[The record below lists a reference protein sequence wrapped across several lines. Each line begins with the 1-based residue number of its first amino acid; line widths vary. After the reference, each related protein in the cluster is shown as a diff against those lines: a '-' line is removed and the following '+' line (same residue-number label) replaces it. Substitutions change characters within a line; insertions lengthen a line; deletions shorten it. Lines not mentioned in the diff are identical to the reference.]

1 MEVYLVYYME
11 AYEVN
16 EVIGVFG
23 DYVKAREFELDY
35 CNKNGIKE
43 DSYGW
48 CVIRKV
54 EVDKVY
60 DDVFAGI
67 GEEV

>member
-1 MEVYLVYYME
+1 MDVFLVYYAE

-16 EVIGVFG
+16 EVIGVF
-23 DYVKAREFELDY
+23 DNYVKAREFELDY
-35 CNKNGIKE
+35 CVKNGIKE

-54 EVDKVY
+54 ELNKVY
-60 DDVFAGI
+60 DDVFQGI
-67 GEEV
+67 GVEV